1 MKKIINTIL
10 CILFAIGAFAMI
22 IPLFE
27 GYGKFWHGAMCV
39 IFACSSIAFS
49 SRRIEDNRYRKIS

>member
-10 CILFAIGAFAMI
+10 CILFAIGAFAMF

-27 GYGKFWHGAMCV
+27 GNGKFWHGAMCV
-39 IFACSSIAFS
+39 IFACSSVAFS
-49 SRRIEDNRYRKIS
+49 GRRIEDDRYKKVS